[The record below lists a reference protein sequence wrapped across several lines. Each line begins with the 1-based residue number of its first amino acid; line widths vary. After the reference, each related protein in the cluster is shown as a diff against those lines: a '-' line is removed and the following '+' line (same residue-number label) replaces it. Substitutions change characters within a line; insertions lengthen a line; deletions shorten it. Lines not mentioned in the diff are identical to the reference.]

1 MDLCLIT
8 FRNHHIAPASGTP
21 LEPDFYILISIT
33 VAAEV
38 ENNEIMLVDSLSFG
52 ILVGIVLTRSSDF
65 ARFTWICW
73 DLEAFS
79 PVIQSCLVSCSLVC
93 SEVKLR
99 DLGLV
104 LLCSILG
111 SISFFHHFIHWCNF
125 SVSKIFDFSRGSH
138 AWKPVAILV
147 NSLDKS
153 YNSLDSIG
161 FCWVVY
167 L

>member
-65 ARFTWICW
+65 ARFT
-73 DLEAFS
+73 
-79 PVIQSCLVSCSLVC
+79 
-93 SEVKLR
+93 
-99 DLGLV
+99 
-104 LLCSILG
+104 
-111 SISFFHHFIHWCNF
+111 
-125 SVSKIFDFSRGSH
+125 
-138 AWKPVAILV
+138 
-147 NSLDKS
+147 
-153 YNSLDSIG
+153 
-161 FCWVVY
+161 
-167 L
+167 